1 MHVSARAE
9 FVAAERLLEL
19 LLQGIQSRLDILLF
33 VFFSVIDPC
42 EDIVELREDCY
53 NRNCIWLVSAN
64 RLDIPGEL
72 TIPGAILVEKIHL

>member
-1 MHVSARAE
+1 
-9 FVAAERLLEL
+9 LLEL
-19 LLQGIQSRLDILLF
+19 LLQSIQSRPYILLL

-42 EDIVELREDCY
+42 DDIVELGEDRY
-53 NRNCIWLVSAN
+53 NWNCIWLVSAN